1 LTATEEIMSEERL
14 DTRKLRERA
23 EREIALAAATG
34 SKAHASP
41 DYTRIFIERRDGT
54 RETVRLTPPQN

>member
-1 LTATEEIMSEERL
+1 MSEERL

-23 EREIALAAATG
+23 EREIALATATG

-41 DYTRIFIERRDGT
+41 DYTRVFIERRDGT
-54 RETVRLTPPQN
+54 RETVRVTPPQN